1 MAGLD
6 TKKATY
12 APAYTVGIYP
22 ELANTAKANG
32 YALAL
37 HGSLQRD
44 LDLIAVPWTDEAIA
58 PLELVKKLCQCF
70 DVEPNH
76 DLTKP
81 EARPHGRLG
90 WSIPLWW
97 GAYLDLSVMPPVTRK
112 VIDNTS
118 ADFRRSFATGS
129 TVKGEDDDL

>member
-6 TKKATY
+6 EKKPTY
-12 APAYTVGIYP
+12 APAYMVGIYP
-22 ELANTAKANG
+22 GLAARARELG

-44 LDLIAVPWTDEAIA
+44 LDLIAVPWTDAAAEPDVLLRA
-58 PLELVKKLCQCF
+58 LCAEF

-76 DLTKP
+76 PWDRP
-81 EARPHGRLG
+81 EVKPHGRLG

-97 GAYLDLSVMPPVTRK
+97 GAYLDLAVMPRVAVSSSGGTPH
-112 VIDNTS
+112 
-118 ADFRRSFATGS
+118 G
-129 TVKGEDDDL
+129 